1 MAADRVF
8 LKDLLL
14 APGPTGFEAPAQEV
28 AKRHVA
34 AIAALGADPL
44 GNVWAD
50 VNESGHPHVVVT
62 GHIDQIGLIVT
73 HVDEH
78 GFVSFDRI
86 GGLDAPLLPGRNF
99 IIHDDRGPVE
109 GVVGRKPT
117 HLMKPEEREKALPI
131 NEQWLDIGAADRAA
145 ALNLVAVGDPITFM
159 PHVVEFAG
167 GTIASPGCDNRAGVY
182 VAYRALEQ
190 YAQAPGAARLT
201 ALSTTHEE
209 TTFMGARAM
218 THRWRPDVII
228 VVDVSFASDHPGSE
242 PGKIGGEAKLGA
254 GPLLQRGAAS
264 NHALLK
270 MAREVA
276 AQEEIPVQIV
286 AQPGRT
292 STDAEEF
299 MAAGECALLS
309 LSIPLRYM
317 HSPFEV
323 IDPEDAEAGA
333 RLVAALTRRLGE
345 GFEREAF
352 VPRA

>member
-1 MAADRVF
+1 M
-8 LKDLLL
+8 

-28 AKRHVA
+28 VKKRVAGIA
-34 AIAALGADPL
+34 AIGADPL
-44 GNVWAD
+44 GNAWAD
-50 VNESGHPHVVVT
+50 VNQNGTPHVVVT

-78 GFVSFDRI
+78 GYVYFEKV
-86 GGLDAPLLPGRNF
+86 GGVDPPLLPGRNF
-99 IIHDDRGPVE
+99 FIHDARGVVE

-117 HLMKPEEREKALPI
+117 HLMKPEERDKTQPI
-131 NEQWLDIGAADRAA
+131 NEQWMDIGAASRDE
-145 ALNLVAVGDPITFM
+145 ALEHVAVGDPITFAA
-159 PHVVEFAG
+159 HVVEFPK

-182 VAYRALEQ
+182 VAYRALEL

-201 ALSTTHEE
+201 ALSTAHEE

-218 THRWRPDVII
+218 AHRWQPDVIV
-228 VVDVSFASDHPGSE
+228 VVDVLFASDHPGSE
-242 PGKIGGEAKLGA
+242 PNKIGGEVKLGR
-254 GPLLQRGAAS
+254 GPILQRGAGS
-264 NHALLK
+264 NHALLQ
-270 MAREVA
+270 MARDVA
-276 AQEEIPVQIV
+276 AAEGIEVQIIGV
-286 AQPGRT
+286 PGRT
-292 STDAEEF
+292 STDAEEL

-333 RLVAALTRRLGE
+333 RLVAALARKLGE
-345 GFEREAF
+345 RFDKNDF